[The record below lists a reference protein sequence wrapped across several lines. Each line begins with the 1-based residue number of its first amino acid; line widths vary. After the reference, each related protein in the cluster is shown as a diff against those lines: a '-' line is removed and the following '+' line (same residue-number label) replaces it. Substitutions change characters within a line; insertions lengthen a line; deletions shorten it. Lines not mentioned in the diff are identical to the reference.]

1 MHSYL
6 QKSLP
11 KILPG
16 VCRMGFY
23 VKENKGGTRKPIFKE
38 LWLNTFIIKKFNFK
52 KILADSENFASFKN
66 TMHVYQQNT
75 ENCIELLKVRNFP
88 LRDGMVSLSV
98 LD

>member
-16 VCRMGFY
+16 VDAMGFY

-38 LWLNTFIIKKFNFK
+38 LWLNTFIIKNSTSK
-52 KILADSENFASFKN
+52 KKYLADSENFASFFKN
-66 TMHVYQQNT
+66 NT
-75 ENCIELLKVRNFP
+75 
-88 LRDGMVSLSV
+88 
-98 LD
+98 